1 MSFVPNKLMF
11 THSALGDIACIFRL
25 AAARG
30 DLVQAIR
37 IRRLLHQYLGAI
49 AFTEYCHAEDFPPFD
64 RLLWRCRFLNQ
75 VEGGRVQQGYEIEG
89 VRELRALDDRADVRL
104 RIYVRERTQEQ
115 ESATSRGQPPV
126 FEVLRILHDG
136 WP

>member
-1 MSFVPNKLMF
+1 MSFVTNKLIF
-11 THSALGDIACIFRL
+11 SHSALGDMACIFRL

-37 IRRLLHQYLGAI
+37 IRRLLHQYLSAI
-49 AFTEYCHAEDFPPFD
+49 AFTQHCHAQEFPAFD
-64 RLLWRCRFLNQ
+64 GLLWRCRLLNQ
-75 VEGGRVQQGYEIEG
+75 VDGGRVQQGYEIEG
-89 VRELRALDDRADVRL
+89 VSELRALDDRADVRL
-104 RIYVRERTQEQ
+104 RIYVRQRPPEP
-115 ESATSRGQPPV
+115 SASSGQPPV